1 VPLEDFIELCTCGLP
16 NPTPIQPPPSQAQL
30 RRTVAE
36 TLATSYESPS
46 GKQMPAELLDE
57 ALPETMGDLAGPD
70 MVGGIQEL
78 L

>member
-1 VPLEDFIELCTCGLP
+1 
-16 NPTPIQPPPSQAQL
+16 
-30 RRTVAE
+30 VAE

-57 ALPETMGDLAGPD
+57 ALPETMGDLAGAD